1 MKTVQYSEK
10 KLITYEEIQIISL
23 LNFRLKQKIKLPHTV
38 ITHIE
43 TFVSNTSK
51 YQWKIAQCV
60 LISAELSDYQFIFCT
75 QKKSKK
81 RKKRWSYTD
90 FFYIDSKVFR
100 WWARKVAIPNY
111 ETCSN
116 VNKEC
121 KIFCLKNWWKWFI
134 TLHSCKLWKQ
144 ENKGSMVGQE
154 NQRNAMNNW

>member
-10 KLITYEEIQIISL
+10 KLITYEEIQVISL

-75 QKKSKK
+75 QKNVKKGKSDDHTRISFTSIQKCSGDEREK
-81 RKKRWSYTD
+81 LHFLTTRHVAMLIMSGRFFVSKTD
-90 FFYIDSKVFR
+90 G
-100 WWARKVAIPNY
+100 NG
-111 ETCSN
+111 
-116 VNKEC
+116 
-121 KIFCLKNWWKWFI
+121 L
-134 TLHSCKLWKQ
+134 
-144 ENKGSMVGQE
+144 
-154 NQRNAMNNW
+154 